1 MTGKITTKKAFCAI
15 FQVKCY
21 YFMINNKYIYCL
33 VYIILLYFGSFFT
46 SFVALVLKVETA
58 QSFQVQFWQPQ
69 APFCPHMR
77 SRTGSVPGHTYGRP
91 CPAPDAET
99 QARAWLTLAR
109 CAAEAKDQQF
119 AYQRCV
125 EAVHGHPPRQLS
137 EGSGPSPHP
146 RDLGMSH
153 AEYSTDANN
162 DERTRGF

>member
-69 APFCPHMR
+69 APFCPHIPALQNR
-77 SRTGSVPGHTYGRP
+77 LRAGAHVWPASPRPRRGDAGAGVAHAGPLCSGGEGPAVCVPAVRRGGARP
-91 CPAPDAET
+91 PAP
-99 QARAWLTLAR
+99 
-109 CAAEAKDQQF
+109 AAFGGVWAKPPPERSGYESCRIFHRRQQ
-119 AYQRCV
+119 
-125 EAVHGHPPRQLS
+125 
-137 EGSGPSPHP
+137 
-146 RDLGMSH
+146 
-153 AEYSTDANN
+153 
-162 DERTRGF
+162 